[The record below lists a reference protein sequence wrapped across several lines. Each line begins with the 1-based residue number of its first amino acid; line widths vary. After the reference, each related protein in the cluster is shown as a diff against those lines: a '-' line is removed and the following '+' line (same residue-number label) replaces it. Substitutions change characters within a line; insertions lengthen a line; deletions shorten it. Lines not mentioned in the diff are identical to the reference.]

1 MARGNTLYV
10 TILGDASSVEK
21 AFKKTTAGAKDMQRS
36 IGGLDKAGTVGASG
50 FKKLAGSVGLA
61 SGAFLGGAGFLF
73 AAKSVISAASTI
85 QEETEKTGVVFGDS
99 AGQVQ
104 AWAKT
109 LTTSFGISEG
119 EALKSTGVFGN
130 MFHSLHIGQSDAARM
145 SERLVTLAADMASF
159 NNASPED
166 TLAALQSGLAGQVR
180 PLRQFGVFLSQ
191 DRIKQEALS
200 SGIAKNASHLDAQ
213 QKLQAAYNIIL
224 KDTALQQGDV
234 ARNTGSLSVAESK
247 LKAAIQNTEAVIG
260 AAFLPSLTKVVNKMA
275 AWLGKTEN
283 QKRIQHDLTVSLD
296 TATSIFTTFAD
307 AVQGVA
313 DAYKNLNFWATKVG
327 LNKGLLNMPIFPGRH
342 GGSGPS
348 LRDLF
353 NKIPGHNKG
362 LLELLGVSGPGGGSG
377 IAPSFKSGQSTEDRV
392 FGHAAGGPAS
402 VVAAISGTGGTGA
415 LGFKA
420 RFAKLENALARAELT
435 QTKKDDRALLV
446 AEVALIRQRATKV
459 KKLKD
464 QTALL
469 QQAVGLQNQIDAI
482 DSQAASDKKSQED
495 KVAAAKKKALAAA
508 KARAAKE
515 KAQDAKEIAVLKQRE
530 KTVKA
535 QIKAIQGRFKDQLD
549 AARQGIGDLF
559 AGPILQPTTAD
570 RHSLLG
576 GHAATS
582 NIKSLTADLHAQVTN
597 AAAFQ
602 RDINTLIKRGAPTE
616 LIKELRA
623 QGVASAPQVHALA
636 TGTATALKAFL
647 VEFGKRE
654 KLALT
659 TTNTVMKSQLVTLHA
674 DEVRLTNLKQEIIL
688 HNHVSL
694 DGKSIGVTRSQV
706 NFRHAQSRGRFPG
719 IGPVLP

>member
-36 IGGLDKAGTVGASG
+36 LGSVGGAAAGGATSG
-50 FKKLAGSVGLA
+50 FKKLSGSIGLA
-61 SGAFLGGAGFLF
+61 SSAFLGGAGFLF
-73 AAKSVISAASTI
+73 AAKSVINAASTI

-99 AGQVQ
+99 AAQVQ

-130 MFHSLHIGQSDAARM
+130 MFHSLHIGQADAARM
-145 SERLVTLAADMASF
+145 SERHLSAS
-159 NNASPED
+159 
-166 TLAALQSGLAGQVR
+166 
-180 PLRQFGVFLSQ
+180 
-191 DRIKQEALS
+191 
-200 SGIAKNASHLDAQ
+200 

-247 LKAAIQNTEAVIG
+247 LRAAIQNTEAVIG
-260 AAFLPSLTKVVNKMA
+260 AAFLPALTRVVNKMA

-283 QKRIQHDLTVSLD
+283 QKRIQHDLTVSID

-327 LNKGLLNMPIFPGRH
+327 LNKGLLNMPILPGRH

-377 IAPSFKSGQSTEDRV
+377 VASSFKSGQSTEDRV
-392 FGHAAGGPAS
+392 FGHAPGGPGS

-420 RFAKLENALARAELT
+420 RFAKLENSLARAELT

-446 AEVALIRQRATKV
+446 LERDLLKQRASKV

-464 QTALL
+464 QTTLL
-469 QQAVGLQNQIDAI
+469 QQAAGLQGQIDAI
-482 DSQAASDKKSQED
+482 DSQAASDAKSHAD
-495 KVAAAKKKALAAA
+495 KVAAARKKALEAAKKKAAA
-508 KARAAKE
+508 E
-515 KAQDAKEIAVLKQRE
+515 KAQDKKELSHLKDRE
-530 KTVKA
+530 KNVKA

-549 AARQGIGDLF
+549 IARQGIGDLF
-559 AGPILQPTTAD
+559 AGPIKAD
-570 RHSLLG
+570 LARRTLG
-576 GHAATS
+576 
-582 NIKSLTADLHAQVTN
+582 LTAGGVGISKLTTDLAAQTKQ

-602 RDINTLIKRGAPTE
+602 RDINKLIKRGAQNE

-623 QGVASAPQVHALA
+623 AGVAGAGTQAHTLA
-636 TGTATALKAFL
+636 TATGPALKAFL
-647 VEFGKRE
+647 TEFGKRE

-659 TTNTVMKSQLVTLHA
+659 TTKTIMKSQTVTLTA
-674 DEVRLTNLKQEIIL
+674 DKIKLENLKQEIHL
-688 HNHVSL
+688 HSHTHLNGRQIAAETH
-694 DGKSIGVTRSQV
+694 TWQV
-706 NFRHAQSRGRFPG
+706 RAQKRTAAQTSGRVAGF
-719 IGPVLP
+719 GPVVG